1 MARVLVIDDDASVRQ
16 LVRRALETQKH
27 DVIEAGD
34 GATALRLIAEK
45 PIDVVITDLYMPQ
58 MDGIEFTIRLA
69 QQKPRPRL
77 IAISGGGH
85 MEKGSLLE
93 TARRL
98 GADATL
104 AKPFSVGELLDTV
117 ADLLKRGDAK

>member
-1 MARVLVIDDDASVRQ
+1 MTRVLVIDDEPPVRQ
-16 LVRRALETQKH
+16 MVRKSLDKLGYE
-27 DVIEAGD
+27 VSEATD
-34 GATALRLIAEK
+34 GATALKLLGEEA
-45 PIDVVITDLYMPQ
+45 IDLVITDLYMPN

-69 QQKPRPRL
+69 QKSPRPGL
-77 IAISGGGH
+77 IAISGGGF

-104 AKPFSVGELLDTV
+104 DKPFSVQELLDTV
-117 ADLLKRGDAK
+117 TAVLQRGDTT